1 MTDKEP
7 SKKEKFRQETKEE
20 RRIKFKERRR
30 KKAESKLVGFRQSTN
45 YIDSTLTNESIYYID
60 LQSPKL
66 RKVYPY
72 FFTWITYAKER
83 WYGRTIEDV
92 FQHEFRRAILKQN
105 FNDIIR
111 NGLVRI
117 NGQCIE
123 KNYIIKNGDKLEHF
137 THRHEVPVI
146 NQKFNILIN
155 NEDYLVIDKP
165 CSIPVHPCGKYRF
178 NTVLAILHY
187 EYQLSNLRTVHRL
200 DRMTSGI
207 LIMAKSAEKARAINF
222 NADRLSTNGV
232 DKLYLCRVRGEFPYI
247 NQIVR
252 VDQPIET
259 FSFQLGLT
267 KIGGNKQC
275 QTLFRHVTYEELKQQ
290 QEIYGKFIF
299 DLINETN
306 EKNIETVID
315 ESLYKYTDQDE
326 TKTSLV
332 LCRPLSGRMHQIR
345 VHLQYLGFPI
355 VNDPLYNAPDIW
367 GPSNGQ
373 YGQYEH
379 SNEYVIETF
388 IKRHS
393 CEYWLLNDIDN
404 DDDETINLNGKRI
417 VEQDEEHIHDDV
429 KRIKTEELTIIDVN
443 DDNAVKTYIKEHCFE
458 CLNRFREPSPDDLVM
473 FLHALQYKI
482 SDVTTFTSSLPE
494 WAQI

>member
-1 MTDKEP
+1 MTDNEP

-267 KIGGNKQC
+267 KIGGNKRC

-429 KRIKTEELTIIDVN
+429 KRIKTEELTTIDVN

>member
-1 MTDKEP
+1 M
-7 SKKEKFRQETKEE
+7 
-20 RRIKFKERRR
+20 
-30 KKAESKLVGFRQSTN
+30 N
-45 YIDSTLTNESIYYID
+45 
-60 LQSPKL
+60 
-66 RKVYPY
+66 
-72 FFTWITYAKER
+72 
-83 WYGRTIEDV
+83 
-92 FQHEFRRAILKQN
+92 
-105 FNDIIR
+105 
-111 NGLVRI
+111 
-117 NGQCIE
+117 
-123 KNYIIKNGDKLEHF
+123 
-137 THRHEVPVI
+137 
-146 NQKFNILIN
+146 
-155 NEDYLVIDKP
+155 
-165 CSIPVHPCGKYRF
+165 
-178 NTVLAILHY
+178 Y

-207 LIMAKSAEKARAINF
+207 LIMAKTAAKARAIDF
-222 NADRLSTNGV
+222 NADRSSVNSV
-232 DKLYLCRVRGEFPYI
+232 DKLYLCRVRGEFPYR

-252 VDQPIET
+252 VDKPIET

-275 QTLFRHVTYEELKQQ
+275 QTLFRHVTFEELKQQ
-290 QEIYGKFIF
+290 KETHGKYLFDLNNDNQEII
-299 DLINETN
+299 L
-306 EKNIETVID
+306 D
-315 ESLYKYTDQDE
+315 ESLYKYSDQDH

-373 YGQYEH
+373 YGQYEY
-379 SNEYVIETF
+379 SNEYVIDTF

-393 CEYWLLNDIDN
+393 CEYWLLSDIDN
-404 DDDETINLNGKRI
+404 EDETINLNGKRVI
-417 VEQDEEHIHDDV
+417 ENVE
-429 KRIKTEELTIIDVN
+429 EELTDDTKRMKTDELTTIDVN
-443 DDNAVKTYIKEHCFE
+443 DNEAVKNYIKEHCFE

>member
-1 MTDKEP
+1 
-7 SKKEKFRQETKEE
+7 
-20 RRIKFKERRR
+20 
-30 KKAESKLVGFRQSTN
+30 
-45 YIDSTLTNESIYYID
+45 
-60 LQSPKL
+60 
-66 RKVYPY
+66 
-72 FFTWITYAKER
+72 
-83 WYGRTIEDV
+83 
-92 FQHEFRRAILKQN
+92 
-105 FNDIIR
+105 
-111 NGLVRI
+111 
-117 NGQCIE
+117 
-123 KNYIIKNGDKLEHF
+123 
-137 THRHEVPVI
+137 
-146 NQKFNILIN
+146 
-155 NEDYLVIDKP
+155 
-165 CSIPVHPCGKYRF
+165 PCGKYRF

-207 LIMAKSAEKARAINF
+207 LIMAKSAEKARAIDF
-222 NADRLSTNGV
+222 NADRSSTNGV
-232 DKLYLCRVRGEFPYI
+232 DKLYLCRVRGEFPYT

-275 QTLFRHVTYEELKQQ
+275 QTLFRRVTYEELKQQ
-290 QEIYGKFIF
+290 QEIHGKFIF
-299 DLINETN
+299 DLTDETN
-306 EKNIETVID
+306 ENIEAKID
-315 ESLYKYTDQDE
+315 ESLYKYLDQDE

-355 VNDPLYNAPDIW
+355 VNDPLYNASDIW

-373 YGQYEH
+373 YGRYEH

-404 DDDETINLNGKRI
+404 DDETINLNGKRI
-417 VEQDEEHIHDDV
+417 MEQDEEHSHDDV
-429 KRIKTEELTIIDVN
+429 KRIKTEEITTIDVN
-443 DDNAVKTYIKEHCFE
+443 DDDAVKAYIKEHCFE

-494 WAQI
+494 WAQV

>member
-7 SKKEKFRQETKEE
+7 SRKEKYRQESKDE

-30 KKAESKLVGFRQSTN
+30 LKAESKLVGFRQSTS
-45 YIDSTLTNESIYYID
+45 YIDSELTKESIYYTD
-60 LQSPKL
+60 PQSPKL

-72 FFTWITYAKER
+72 FFTWITHAKER

-92 FQHEFRRAILKQN
+92 FQYEFRRAILKQN
-105 FNDIIR
+105 FDDIIR

-117 NGQCIE
+117 NDKCVD
-123 KNYIIKNGDKLEHF
+123 KNYIIRNGDKLEHY

-146 NQKFNILIN
+146 NQKINILIN
-155 NEDYLVIDKP
+155 DDDYLVIDKP
-165 CSIPVHPCGKYRF
+165 CSMPVHPCGKYRF

-207 LIMAKSAEKARAINF
+207 LIMAKTAAKARAIDF
-222 NADRLSTNGV
+222 NADRSSANSV
-232 DKLYLCRVRGEFPYI
+232 DKLYLCRVRGEFPYM

-252 VDQPIET
+252 VDKPIET

-275 QTLFRHVTYEELKQQ
+275 QTLFRRVTYEELKQQ
-290 QEIYGKFIF
+290 QETHGKFIF
-299 DLINETN
+299 DLNNENN
-306 EKNIETVID
+306 EIIID
-315 ESLYKYTDQDE
+315 ESLYKYSDQDE

-355 VNDPLYNAPDIW
+355 VNDLLYNAPDIW
-367 GPSNGQ
+367 GTMNGQ
-373 YGQYEH
+373 YGQYEN
-379 SNEYVIETF
+379 SNEFVVETF
-388 IKRHS
+388 TKRHS
-393 CEYWLLNDIDN
+393 CEYWLMNDN
-404 DDDETINLNGKRI
+404 DNEDETINLNGKRI
-417 VEQDEEHIHDDV
+417 IEQDQEEIGDDT
-429 KRIKTEELTIIDVN
+429 KRIKTEETKTIDVN

-458 CLNRFREPSPDDLVM
+458 CLNQFREPPADQLIM
-473 FLHALQYKI
+473 YLHALQYKI
-482 SDVTTFTSSLPE
+482 SDMTTFTGSLPE
-494 WAQI
+494 WSQIEIK